1 MKYLTIILLIG
12 LFGCQEDPIQPQQPQ
27 APTLEVYCDY
37 NGQTIDYSDI
47 ISASK
52 TGNMYT
58 ITAVNDNGTT
68 ETDDDKG
75 IQLVF
80 TADQTGTIQLT
91 SGQGSA
97 NYIAFT
103 FSNPNATMFSQFTPN
118 PGTINITEIDETNK
132 SISGTFQTDIS
143 NTSQTQTDEAING
156 YFEIEYL

>member
-12 LFGCQEDPIQPQQPQ
+12 LFGCQEEPIQPQQPS

-103 FSNPNATMFSQFTPN
+103 FTNPNATMFSQFSLS
-118 PGTINITEIDETNK
+118 PGTINITEIDQTNK
-132 SISGTFQTDIS
+132 SISGTFQTEVS
-143 NTSQTQTDEAING
+143 NTSQTQTDAVING
-156 YFEIEYL
+156 HFEIEYL